1 MRYQAL
7 KRLITLFCLF
17 LDRGWREWRIELGVE
32 LGIELGVG
40 TRSELVN
47 KAAS

>member
-7 KRLITLFCLF
+7 KRLILLF

-32 LGIELGVG
+32 LGAYCSRGHTGV
-40 TRSELVN
+40 LW
-47 KAAS
+47 